1 MGLWTRVRDGS
12 FSLPCRWARDQAWAS
27 MSTWLSLVALTPP
40 WEMQS
45 TWRPSGECPGFLS
58 RRAVTKQSSAAAL
71 SPALVPFS
79 WCSPAL
85 LFFLHTRTH
94 LGLWLQSPS
103 WCQQTWAFAQ
113 FGEMG
118 SGVMHT
124 ALWTRVYACLRIR
137 VHVAMHVEAFVQ
149 VCPRVHVRISGVA
162 TPFRD
167 WSVSI
172 LLEPRPPAPWGPLWA
187 TGALA
192 ASPGSC
198 LNSAWWLA
206 LSTRVALWLEVP
218 FPAALWLPEATA
230 QV

>member
-1 MGLWTRVRDGS
+1 
-12 FSLPCRWARDQAWAS
+12 
-27 MSTWLSLVALTPP
+27 MSWLSVPQGSDDAV
-40 WEMQS
+40 
-45 TWRPSGECPGFLS
+45 EC
-58 RRAVTKQSSAAAL
+58 RC
-71 SPALVPFS
+71 LVPSSCSVFLMFS
-79 WCSPAL
+79 SLAL
-85 LFFLHTRTH
+85 LPAHADASGAVAPVPLVVPSRHGH
-94 LGLWLQSPS
+94 L
-103 WCQQTWAFAQ
+103 Q

-124 ALWTRVYACLRIR
+124 ALWARVYACLRIR
-137 VHVAMHVEAFVQ
+137 VHVAVHVEACVQ
-149 VCPRVHVRISGVA
+149 VCPRVHVRVSGGA

-167 WSVSI
+167 WSVSV

-206 LSTRVALWLEVP
+206 LSTRFALWMEVP
-218 FPAALWLPEATA
+218 FPAAPWLTEATG